1 MQCFKV
7 EAGEV
12 AELMHCFDLCLQ
24 QGGIRA
30 NALFDLCLQQGGSR
44 ANSVL
49 TCGCNW
55 EALELMECFDLL

>member
-1 MQCFKV
+1 
-7 EAGEV
+7 
-12 AELMHCFDLCLQ
+12 MHCFDLCLQ